1 VNLPVFTGIL
11 PLMSSKQAEFL
22 HNEVPGMAIP
32 QVVRDRLR
40 RAGDGTA
47 KEGIAL
53 AQEMLL
59 SAKKLVAGAYL
70 LPSFGRYETIVEVVK
85 VLK

>member
-1 VNLPVFTGIL
+1 
-11 PLMSSKQAEFL
+11 
-22 HNEVPGMAIP
+22 
-32 QVVRDRLR
+32 
-40 RAGDGTA
+40 
-47 KEGIAL
+47 
-53 AQEMLL
+53 MLL